1 MYNLKPVF
9 YDKFECQ
16 GDRCLY
22 TCCGGWGIPFTSE
35 LRDKYLL
42 LNHENVLTTEDL
54 FVKSATHDNYF
65 IKFNE
70 KRMCPLCNEKQLCS
84 LVIQYGPEVLDGI
97 CKDFPRVDTVL
108 GTMDEFYLSLGCPYV
123 IELLCKDSEILSFI
137 LEEDNRPSPIYS
149 KEDEEYVLLDM
160 QIRDKIL
167 DFLQD
172 RELPLKLRIF
182 YAAFVLE
189 KITCLRNEDTEY
201 TARELKKLLGNDM
214 VMAAKQSFLQMQSNS
229 FKQEFE
235 YSKLFLDR
243 ISSRIRALVFDDN
256 FSTKTW
262 VNKLL
267 EQNSN
272 CTYEQWLGAYTAW
285 MQHDSERYN
294 VMTEKMLTY
303 NWMLFSLNGIS
314 EEYFWDNYLIAFY
327 EVLAIKQMHILYYM
341 LYEQMPVDVSYV
353 LGAIVERCIS
363 HGRKDILSILCDWKQ
378 KGVVSVEMIGQL
390 CMEWQ

>member
-1 MYNLKPVF
+1 M
-9 YDKFECQ
+9 
-16 GDRCLY
+16 
-22 TCCGGWGIPFTSE
+22 
-35 LRDKYLL
+35 
-42 LNHENVLTTEDL
+42 
-54 FVKSATHDNYF
+54 
-65 IKFNE
+65 
-70 KRMCPLCNEKQLCS
+70 
-84 LVIQYGPEVLDGI
+84 LDGI
-97 CKDFPRVDTVL
+97 CKDFPRVDTVS